1 VVTLVVCWIV
11 FPAVM
16 AILSLGSG
24 LLVERVA
31 RTKLPVEL
39 LLPTGF
45 AAIVTVT
52 LFTTLTSA
60 TAPLTLPLVLAASVV
75 GLATVLPPSF
85 RRFDTWAVVAAVVVF
100 AAYAAPVVL
109 SGDATFAGYVKLDDT
124 ATFLAL
130 TDRGLEHGRS
140 LEGLAPSSYEA
151 TLAFNLPFYPLGS
164 LLPLGIGASLVGQD
178 TAWVFQPYVAFLAA
192 LLGLSLY
199 RLAGLVLGS
208 RPGRALAAVLAA
220 QAALLYGYSLWG
232 GVKEVAAAALVALA
246 AALTS
251 SAFGARRSTLGLLPL
266 GIAAA
271 ALIGVLSIGAV
282 VWLVP
287 VGAVAASSV
296 LRGRSGIRPLAL
308 AGAGVV
314 LLIPSLVVA
323 RLILGQGVL
332 SSVRDKAELG
342 NLVAALSPLQLL
354 GVWPTGDF
362 RFRPERMDVTYA
374 LIAVLVAAAI
384 GGLLVSAA
392 RRAWEL
398 PLYVGGTVGGAVLYG
413 IVASPWIEGKAFAV
427 ASPALVLAGAV
438 GALTLSRAR
447 RVEGAVVVGVIA
459 LGVVWSNVL
468 AFGDVTLAP
477 REQLTELAAI
487 GKRFD
492 GQGPALMTEYQ
503 PYGVRHFLRNLDA
516 EGASELRRRV
526 VPLGDGSTVP
536 RGTSADIAALMP
548 DAVLDYRTL
557 VLRRSPVGTRPPAQ
571 YHLAWHGRFYEV
583 WQRPEAIAVSA
594 GSQPTCAGTLP
605 LAGASLSVPRT
616 GRYELWA
623 SGSIRGE
630 LTAFVDGRPVGRIR
644 HQVNHGPQYTSLGQV
659 ELGGGFHTVSSRHR
673 RSRLRPGE
681 AGDPWGTGPL
691 VITPAN
697 RCG

>member
-1 VVTLVVCWIV
+1 
-11 FPAVM
+11 M
-16 AILSLGSG
+16 
-24 LLVERVA
+24 
-31 RTKLPVEL
+31 
-39 LLPTGF
+39 
-45 AAIVTVT
+45 
-52 LFTTLTSA
+52 
-60 TAPLTLPLVLAASVV
+60 
-75 GLATVLPPSF
+75 
-85 RRFDTWAVVAAVVVF
+85 
-100 AAYAAPVVL
+100 
-109 SGDATFAGYVKLDDT
+109 KLDDT

-287 VGAVAASSV
+287 VGAVVASSV

-398 PLYVGGTVGGAVLYG
+398 PLYVAGTVGGAVLYRDRRVAVDRGQG
-413 IVASPWIEGKAFAV
+413 IRRR
-427 ASPALVLAGAV
+427 LAG
-438 GALTLSRAR
+438 TRAR
-447 RVEGAVVVGVIA
+447 RGSRRTDPLSRSAGRRCRRRRRDRA
-459 LGVVWSNVL
+459 RRGVVER
-468 AFGDVTLAP
+468 P
-477 REQLTELAAI
+477 R
-487 GKRFD
+487 
-492 GQGPALMTEYQ
+492 
-503 PYGVRHFLRNLDA
+503 
-516 EGASELRRRV
+516 LRRRHARSARATDRAG
-526 VPLGDGSTVP
+526 GD
-536 RGTSADIAALMP
+536 RQA
-548 DAVLDYRTL
+548 
-557 VLRRSPVGTRPPAQ
+557 LRRPG
-571 YHLAWHGRFYEV
+571 
-583 WQRPEAIAVSA
+583 
-594 GSQPTCAGTLP
+594 
-605 LAGASLSVPRT
+605 AGAHDGVPALR
-616 GRYELWA
+616 
-623 SGSIRGE
+623 
-630 LTAFVDGRPVGRIR
+630 RPALLA
-644 HQVNHGPQYTSLGQV
+644 QP
-659 ELGGGFHTVSSRHR
+659 
-673 RSRLRPGE
+673 
-681 AGDPWGTGPL
+681 
-691 VITPAN
+691 
-697 RCG
+697 